1 MLSLSSL
8 RFGGIGRGWT
18 GRGVWGS
25 PASLCQAVV
34 VILSQ
39 ARAPV
44 TTLLTARSALPTPP
58 TIFTPNLP
66 LAPGS
71 LVIREGYRVRGG
83 RGGHCER
90 RRMVPIV
97 STAGPESAVSPGE
110 SIAIWAELAAK
121 SFFLGCSCA
130 QKKSLFL
137 LQNVCMRNVSA
148 HARGVC
154 ASVCVCTDLS
164 PKQLLFFDC
173 STSIALPSF
182 AHVAELLCEVSV
194 APKRLLLLW
203 TDVRWCARVDK
214 GAHAHNHRV
223 ILSQRFSRCSQSNYY
238 RLP

>member
-34 VILSQ
+34 AILSQ
-39 ARAPV
+39 ARALV
-44 TTLLTARSALPTPP
+44 TTLLTARYALPTPP

-71 LVIREGYRVRGG
+71 LVMREGYRGG
-83 RGGHCER
+83 GGGDCER

-130 QKKSLFL
+130 QKKVYSSCKMFACAMC
-137 LQNVCMRNVSA
+137 QHT
-148 HARGVC
+148 HAAC

-182 AHVAELLCEVSV
+182 MHVAELLCEVSV

-214 GAHAHNHRV
+214 GTHAHNHRV

>member
-1 MLSLSSL
+1 MD
-8 RFGGIGRGWT
+8 GK
-18 GRGVWGS
+18 
-25 PASLCQAVV
+25 
-34 VILSQ
+34 
-39 ARAPV
+39 
-44 TTLLTARSALPTPP
+44 
-58 TIFTPNLP
+58 
-66 LAPGS
+66 GS
-71 LVIREGYRVRGG
+71 LGVPSLAVPGCCCHFVSGSSSCHDVVDSAVRPPNATHHLHPELTPGPRVISHKGG
-83 RGGHCER
+83 LQGKGVGGQGGHCER
-90 RRMVPIV
+90 HRMVPIV

-130 QKKSLFL
+130 QKKVYSSCKTFACAMC
-137 LQNVCMRNVSA
+137 QHT
-148 HARGVC
+148 HAAC

-182 AHVAELLCEVSV
+182 VHVAELLCEVSA

-203 TDVRWCARVDK
+203 TDVRWCACVDK
-214 GAHAHNHRV
+214 GTHAHNHRV